1 MHSNQWIENKA
12 KSRMEIY
19 PGFVLGGNL
28 YAVDRIKLS
37 PPWKPISEDDK
48 KLEEI
53 KIQKV
58 Q

>member
-1 MHSNQWIENKA
+1 
-12 KSRMEIY
+12 MEIY